1 MRNGASDRGV
11 SQVLARTRRDFLREA
26 AGVAVG
32 SALFRPAWARAAAP
46 RRKKKVVV
54 VTFGGGARDQETF
67 VQEGQE
73 NIPHLMRELIPR
85 SSFFTQVVNRG
96 ILGHYVA
103 TASLATGVYET
114 FNNFAA
120 VSPESPTVFE
130 YFRKDLKRPSS
141 DAWVVAPS
149 NGFNRIGES
158 SHRSY
163 GSGLGAR
170 VILPKR
176 LLTAATSG
184 RSHDYQHLLRDNYE
198 TPYYAP
204 ELAGS
209 EFELQQLEML
219 LKLSVDDFKSHAQ
232 TLSSPDELSVYIAR
246 QLMRQVAPSLLWIT
260 LHDIDVAHAGA
271 YSFTSREFAVPIGS
285 ALSCGRPFKSEP
297 EYAGRPPYLSCRIL
311 VATPTK
317 MREAMASSIIVL
329 VTSSRAPPGCW
340 QAVPVFGR
348 MLFSTARWIP
358 RTWCR
363 RWERFWDSML
373 PSRRASRSMKSCSF
387 HATTAISNP
396 NCLLAIRQKRARSSL
411 RILPTL
417 QQLPLS
423 FLPGLLRELISF
435 DFKFP
440 AERKARE
447 RELAYLGSLP
457 GPVERVFPGLLGDPA
472 FAPTRG
478 V

>member
-1 MRNGASDRGV
+1 MKGAEQSGRGPVQRALRNGASDREV
-11 SQVLARTRRDFLREA
+11 SGVLARTRRDFLREA

-32 SALFRPAWARAAAP
+32 SALFRPAWARAATAHP
-46 RRKKKVVV
+46 KKKVVV

-67 VQEGQE
+67 MQEGQE
-73 NIPHLMRELIPR
+73 NIPHLMRELIPQA
-85 SSFFTQVVNRG
+85 SFFTQVVNRG

-184 RSHDYQHLLRDNYE
+184 SSHDYQHLLRDNYE

-209 EFELQQLEML
+209 EFELKQLEML
-219 LKLSVDDFKSHAQ
+219 LKLSVDDFKNHAQ
-232 TLSSPDELSVYIAR
+232 TLTSPDELSVYIAR

-271 YSFTSREFAVPIGS
+271 YSLYIEGIRRTDRLCAELWKAIQE
-285 ALSCGRPFKSEP
+285 EP
-297 EYAGRPPYLSCRIL
+297 EYAGRTAFFIL
-311 VATPTK
+311 PD
-317 MREAMASSIIVL
+317 
-329 VTSSRAPPGCW
+329 
-340 QAVPVFGR
+340 FGR
-348 MLFSTARWIP
+348 DADEDAGGNGFQHHRTGDTLSRTTWMLACGPGIRENVVFDRAV
-358 RTWCR
+358 
-363 RWERFWDSML
+363 DSRDL
-373 PSRRASRSMKSCSF
+373 V
-387 HATTAISNP
+387 
-396 NCLLAIRQKRARSSL
+396 
-411 RILPTL
+411 PTL
-417 QQLPLS
+417 GAILG
-423 FLPGLLRELISF
+423 FR
-435 DFKFP
+435 
-440 AERKARE
+440 AA
-447 RELAYLGSLP
+447 LAQGK
-457 GPVERVFPGLLGDPA
+457 PVDEVL
-472 FAPTRG
+472 
-478 V
+478 